1 MVSKSVDTPANA
13 ELKEAYKDFK
23 LRMTGLLAVLQR
35 ASKSTT
41 GEETGTAA
49 QTALEYIVLK
59 DMADKLEEAIK
70 PFKAT
75 VSLFKEKRVPDAF
88 EAEGVTTLNLA
99 NGYRITTTS
108 QARASI
114 RAEAKEMAYQWL
126 RDHEMEALISETV
139 NASTLSATARQLME
153 EGREL
158 PDELF
163 SVHIQNGT
171 SVTKTR

>member
-23 LRMTGLLAVLQR
+23 LRMTGLLAVLDR
-35 ASKSTT
+35 AAKSTT
-41 GEETGTAA
+41 DSEGNTAA
-49 QTALEYIVLK
+49 QTALEYLVLK
-59 DMADKLEEAIK
+59 DIADKLEEAIK
-70 PFKAT
+70 PFKQVVT
-75 VSLFKEKRVPDAF
+75 IYKEKRVPEAF
-88 EAEGVTTLNLA
+88 ELEGVTTLNLS

-139 NASTLSATARQLME
+139 NASTLSATARQLLE

-163 SVHIQNGT
+163 NVHMQNGT